1 MSQTAWSPQPI
12 PQQPPVPPTG
22 MIQQSFEQR
31 GQHSANVWQLTRNE
45 LFKMWKRPLI
55 WGLLGLDLFFVLA
68 AWAVLVYYATKTPDG
83 FNPGHLLGGADALSH
98 AIGQP
103 MTLGRRGGEFIATAL
118 GGLAFGGEFSTG
130 AIRLVL
136 SRGVN
141 RTAYLIAKYLAL
153 AIACLALVF
162 AGFLMSSL
170 LCNFL
175 LIIHRPAPTL
185 LNMDG
190 RTFGILMGMCI
201 GTFENFLFCLLLG
214 SALSIITRSAAFGI
228 AAGFGYLIGEDIA
241 AQILPVV
248 GKSVHTLLGNQ
259 IVNLLFTPNLNA
271 FYAGSLPSFLA
282 KTLDQLDGV
291 IACNPVSKGCVAVGM
306 GQSFLVALVW
316 AVILG
321 GVSTYLFIKRD
332 VLQ

>member
-1 MSQTAWSPQPI
+1 MSQTAWPPQPLM
-12 PQQPPVPPTG
+12 PPAAPT
-22 MIQQSFEQR
+22 FAPNA
-31 GQHSANVWQLTRNE
+31 GQTPHSANIVQLTRNE

-55 WGLLGLDLFFVLA
+55 WGLLALDLFFVLA
-68 AWAVLVYYATKTPDG
+68 AWIVLVYYASKSPDG
-83 FNPGHLLGGADALSH
+83 FQNGHLLGGIDALSH

-103 MTLGRRGGEFIATAL
+103 MTLGRRGGEFIAVAL
-118 GGLAFGGEFSTG
+118 GGLAFGGEFSSG

-141 RTAYLIAKYLAL
+141 RTAYLIAKYVAL
-153 AIACLALVF
+153 AIACIALVI
-162 AGFLMSSL
+162 AGLLFSAI

-175 LIIHRPAPTL
+175 LIINPAAPTL
-185 LNMDG
+185 LKLDG
-190 RTFGILMGMCI
+190 RTLGFLLGMSV
-201 GTFENFLFCLLLG
+201 GTIENYLLCLLLG

-248 GKSVHTLLGNQ
+248 GKSVHTPLGNQ

-271 FYAGSLPSFLA
+271 FYANSLPNFLA
-282 KTLDQLDGV
+282 RTLDQLDGV
-291 IACNPVSKGCVAVGM
+291 IACNPVGKVCVPVSTGW
-306 GQSFLVALVW
+306 SFGVVLVW
-316 AVILG
+316 AIVLG